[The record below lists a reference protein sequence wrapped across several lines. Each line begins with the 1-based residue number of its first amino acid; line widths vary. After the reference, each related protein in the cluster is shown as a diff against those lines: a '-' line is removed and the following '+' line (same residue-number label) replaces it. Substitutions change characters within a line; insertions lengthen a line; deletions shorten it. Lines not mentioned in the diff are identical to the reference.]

1 MLEKIT
7 DRFQDIDWISFLKKW
22 WLSLLLVPIIYFHL
36 HQAYRAMFYNIFFSY
51 SYEFRFPVN
60 FVNLFTDGFL
70 LLIHEA
76 GHTFFSVFGNRI
88 FTILGGSLL
97 EVAMPLGIVFYCYYT
112 GMEKVTQLFLFIT
125 GSAWMSVGYYAAD
138 GNLRQLPLIADLGP
152 ASHDWGNL
160 LRHWNLTEY
169 AWQIGFTFIL
179 LGMIC
184 YLMAVILPLI
194 MKKYVT
200 EDIQLN
206 L

>member
-22 WLSLLLVPIIYFHL
+22 WLSLLLVPIVYFHL
-36 HQAYRAMFYNIFFSY
+36 HQAFRSMFIDIFFSY
-51 SYEFRFPVN
+51 RYEFRFPVN
-60 FVNLFTDGFL
+60 LINLFTDSFL

-88 FTILGGSLL
+88 LTILGGSLL
-97 EVAMPLGIVFYCYYT
+97 EVAMPLGIVIYCYLN
-112 GMEKVTQLFLFIT
+112 GMEKLTQLFLFIT
-125 GSAWMSVGYYAAD
+125 GSAWMSVGFYAAD

-152 ASHDWGNL
+152 GSHDWGNL

-169 AWQIGFTFIL
+169 AWQIGFTFVLI
-179 LGMIC
+179 GVIC
-184 YLMAVILPLI
+184 YLLAIILPFF